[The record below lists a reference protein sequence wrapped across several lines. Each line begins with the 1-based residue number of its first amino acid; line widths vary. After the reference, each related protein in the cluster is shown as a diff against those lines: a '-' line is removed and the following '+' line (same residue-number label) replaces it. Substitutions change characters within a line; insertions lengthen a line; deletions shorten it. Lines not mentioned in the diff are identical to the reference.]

1 MALAALKQWTAED
14 HRRDPSR
21 LDPITFLP
29 NRRQFLIDAG
39 NWRSAPSTLVLVTLA
54 DVQVFNEMVCAL
66 GHARADA
73 FIRAGAKRLSQV
85 LGVGTSI
92 YHVDP
97 LSFAFRLPGNAEPGS
112 PAMIDRVAA
121 AFREPVMCDDVPFDT
136 RIGIGLRGI
145 GRVGSS
151 PGEDLRAALA
161 ASQDSRGVRSGWIL
175 VRPQA
180 R

>member
-112 PAMIDRVAA
+112 PAMIAVSYTHLTL
-121 AFREPVMCDDVPFDT
+121 PT
-136 RIGIGLRGI
+136 
-145 GRVGSS
+145 
-151 PGEDLRAALA
+151 
-161 ASQDSRGVRSGWIL
+161 IL
-175 VRPQA
+175 LV
-180 R
+180 